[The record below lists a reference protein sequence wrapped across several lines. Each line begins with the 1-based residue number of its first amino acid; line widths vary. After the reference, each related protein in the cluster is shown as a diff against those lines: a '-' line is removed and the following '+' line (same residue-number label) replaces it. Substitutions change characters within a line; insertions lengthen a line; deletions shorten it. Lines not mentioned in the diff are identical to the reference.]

1 MKNVIIIGAGGFAR
15 ELYSYLK
22 DANYEIIGYIDIQ
35 ENNFF
40 DLKYLGNEDNFDKKL
55 IQKAS
60 FALGVGQ
67 INLRKKILVKLSK
80 KKKSCN
86 FITFIHPQSFVSKEA
101 KIGQGVIV
109 CPFATINANSNI
121 GDFVLCNIYSSIG
134 KNCFLATRVSLL
146 PCVNLEDNCIVSR

>member
-60 FALGVGQ
+60 L
-67 INLRKKILVKLSK
+67 
-80 KKKSCN
+80 
-86 FITFIHPQSFVSKEA
+86 
-101 KIGQGVIV
+101 
-109 CPFATINANSNI
+109 
-121 GDFVLCNIYSSIG
+121 
-134 KNCFLATRVSLL
+134 
-146 PCVNLEDNCIVSR
+146 